1 MSELRVYLPL
11 ADLQPQF
18 AAYMATPTR
27 ARGYPPFEG
36 EHSLIIEVAPALAI
50 HRIVD
55 LALKAAPDLEPGLLY
70 VERQFGVLELHAVD
84 AGLVMGAG
92 EAILRGIGAKASQQL
107 KPETLYTDIIEEIS
121 DQHAIILNRT
131 REASM
136 ILPGQSLLVYEMVP
150 ALFAAMAANEA
161 EKVAKDATLIDL
173 QMIGASGRVFMAG
186 ESNELKL
193 AQSRIGEALSA
204 IAGRGPARSARG

>member
-1 MSELRVYLPL
+1 MTELRVYLPL
-11 ADLQPQF
+11 SDLQPQF

-84 AGLVMGAG
+84 AKVVMGAG

-121 DQHAIILNRT
+121 DQHAIILNRA

-161 EKVAKDATLIDL
+161 EKVARGATLVDL
-173 QMIGASGRVFMAG
+173 QMIGASGRVFMA
-186 ESNELKL
+186 
-193 AQSRIGEALSA
+193 QTRIGEALA
-204 IAGRGPARSARG
+204 AVTGRGPARSARG